1 MNSLSRVGG
10 VTIGKYFLLLFYVLS
25 ILINLKQWKKL
36 CSEELRT
43 WTPPALRLSQK
54 LKFMFFKPFLRLS
67 CDWVGLWKKDCCTN
81 PWLTVKISFFCNNMD
96 FIKRS
101 PKTFSISNSSYST
114 SSPSSSS
121 GTNSSFSS
129 SQVAIWLEMVA
140 PAYRPRLLVMNT
152 FNRPCLV
159 RFGEGGILQTQE
171 NNAQILKKV

>member
-1 MNSLSRVGG
+1 
-10 VTIGKYFLLLFYVLS
+10 
-25 ILINLKQWKKL
+25 
-36 CSEELRT
+36 
-43 WTPPALRLSQK
+43 
-54 LKFMFFKPFLRLS
+54 
-67 CDWVGLWKKDCCTN
+67 
-81 PWLTVKISFFCNNMD
+81 MD

-140 PAYRPRLLVMNT
+140 PAYRPRLLVINT
-152 FNRPCLV
+152 FSRPCLV